1 LEIPGNRV
9 KRKIFEPNREEVT
22 PAWKNFE
29 KKGRLSD
36 LRSSRNIVRLM
47 KYERIKSMGIVA
59 NNGENVNAYK
69 ILWGSLKLGMQSK
82 FNLALRRLR
91 TTIVVLEN
99 TKYYIF

>member
-1 LEIPGNRV
+1 
-9 KRKIFEPNREEVT
+9 
-22 PAWKNFE
+22 
-29 KKGRLSD
+29 
-36 LRSSRNIVRLM
+36 
-47 KYERIKSMGIVA
+47 MGIVA